1 MPRSFYADGPLRRR
15 PPEEIRYDA
24 GKCALGHLV
33 VALSEEGVVSI
44 VIRSAAAK
52 LLPELKSRFP
62 KASLVRDARACRAV
76 IGKVR
81 RYVARP
87 AGCLDLPLDLRGTE
101 FQKRVWREV
110 RKIPAGRTS
119 TYSRIAEA
127 IGAPKAVRAVGS
139 SCTRCGLAFAIP
151 CHRVLSKGG
160 AGRDA
165 QGSRR
170 YRWLTYE
177 AQLVARLKRGGRRAR
192 SGFDAGQ
199 PRAPAGR

>member
-1 MPRSFYADGPLRRR
+1 M
-15 PPEEIRYDA
+15 
-24 GKCALGHLV
+24 
-33 VALSEEGVVSI
+33 VALTEEGVVSI

-62 KASLVRDARACRAV
+62 KANLVRDARACRAV

-101 FQKRVWREV
+101 FQKQVWREV

-119 TYSRIAEA
+119 TYSKIAGA
-127 IGAPKAVRAVGS
+127 IGAPKAVRAVAS
-139 SCTRCGLAFAIP
+139 SCTRCWLTFAIP
-151 CHRVLSKGG
+151 CHRVVRAGSADG

-165 QGSRR
+165 GSRR
-170 YRWLTYE
+170 RHRWVVYE
-177 AQLVARLKRGGRRAR
+177 AKLAQITRKAR
-192 SGFDAGQ
+192 SSSRSAL
-199 PRAPAGR
+199 P